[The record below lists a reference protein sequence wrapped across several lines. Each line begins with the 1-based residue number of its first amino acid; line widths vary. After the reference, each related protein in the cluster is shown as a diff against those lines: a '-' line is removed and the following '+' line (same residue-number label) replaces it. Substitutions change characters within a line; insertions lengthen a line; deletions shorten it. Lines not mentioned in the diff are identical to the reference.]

1 MSAVVL
7 RRAGM
12 GEVGIV
18 GIIDEETLAKIVRS
32 VGYKGIKGEVN
43 LL

>member
-18 GIIDEETLAKIVRS
+18 GITTNEEKLAKIVRS
-32 VGYKGIKGEVN
+32 VGYKGIKEK
-43 LL
+43 

>member
-18 GIIDEETLAKIVRS
+18 GIIDEEKLAKIVRS
-32 VGYKGIKGEVN
+32 VGYKGIKEK
-43 LL
+43 